1 MLSVG
6 LLAVLPYVGILDS
19 PYVFDDVK
27 LVRDN
32 KELRSQGE
40 GDIGDIAATFDVTSR
55 KWSKEELRA
64 NYRPLRFLSYRL
76 DYYLSTVFIGDFNP
90 AKDPPPVLFFHLQ
103 NIFWHAL
110 NAMLVFL
117 LGRCLLGSSAA
128 GFLAALIFALHP
140 AQTEA
145 VTYISSRRDVL
156 STFFFL
162 ASLSLYLAVPRE
174 KEPNLGV
181 LLLGA
186 SLFSLGLL
194 AKEMVITL
202 PAVLVLVDLSRRPVL
217 GPRRLAFHAILWAVA
232 LTFAIITLTTPG
244 LVASGGEPRGF
255 SMIYDA
261 GRYTVRYLELLLRPL
276 SQSIDYS

>member
-1 MLSVG
+1 M
-6 LLAVLPYVGILDS
+6 
-19 PYVFDDVK
+19 K

-128 GFLAALIFALHP
+128 GFSQL
-140 AQTEA
+140 
-145 VTYISSRRDVL
+145 SS
-156 STFFFL
+156 
-162 ASLSLYLAVPRE
+162 SLCTRLR
-174 KEPNLGV
+174 
-181 LLLGA
+181 
-186 SLFSLGLL
+186 
-194 AKEMVITL
+194 
-202 PAVLVLVDLSRRPVL
+202 
-217 GPRRLAFHAILWAVA
+217 PRR
-232 LTFAIITLTTPG
+232 
-244 LVASGGEPRGF
+244 
-255 SMIYDA
+255 
-261 GRYTVRYLELLLRPL
+261 
-276 SQSIDYS
+276 